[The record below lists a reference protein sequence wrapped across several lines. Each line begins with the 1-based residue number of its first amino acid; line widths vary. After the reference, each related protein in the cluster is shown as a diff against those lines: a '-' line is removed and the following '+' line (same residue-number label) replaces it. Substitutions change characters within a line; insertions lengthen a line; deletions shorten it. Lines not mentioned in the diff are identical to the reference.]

1 MGSATIMQFLGKF
14 VHQLRVA
21 NDSDDRDSRRHQVE
35 CSIVETGTPTQPD
48 PAPIDGQRR
57 HEHHLARSDSRGRQQ
72 RSRRFGQAVGSSLQ
86 ILAPCVLCPLQ
97 RPWFPGHRDQYNRG
111 SKAKRVEHVERPRF
125 ASHRDICGNS
135 GRATHRFG
143 GGMTEFQRLVFTCER
158 TRGPTRR

>member
-57 HEHHLARSDSRGRQQ
+57 HEHHIARSDSRGR
-72 RSRRFGQAVGSSLQ
+72 
-86 ILAPCVLCPLQ
+86 
-97 RPWFPGHRDQYNRG
+97 
-111 SKAKRVEHVERPRF
+111 
-125 ASHRDICGNS
+125 
-135 GRATHRFG
+135 
-143 GGMTEFQRLVFTCER
+143 
-158 TRGPTRR
+158 